1 MPTRFT
7 SGVSTRKKGHPFG
20 EFPAPDPFRNVEYF
34 NDFVGYVAGDWTV
47 TETGSATQANADG
60 DGGLLLVTN
69 ASSDDDASFQQI
81 VKEFITP
88 AAGKKIWFT
97 SRVKV
102 SDATQ
107 SDFIVGL
114 HITDTTPLDATDGI
128 FFKKD
133 DGDANLDFYCQKDT
147 GSGQLAN
154 AAIATVSDD
163 TFMKLDFY
171 FDGYQYLYVYV
182 DDVLKA
188 TQNLLGGST
197 PAVTDYLPNTDISL
211 GFGIKNG
218 AAAAKNMTIDY
229 VGVAKER

>member
-1 MPTRFT
+1 MPTRYT

-60 DGGLLLVTN
+60 DGGLLLITN

-114 HITDTTPLDATDGI
+114 HITDTTPLDATCLLYTS
-128 FFKKD
+128 
-133 DGDANLDFYCQKDT
+133 DAAD
-147 GSGQLAN
+147 
-154 AAIATVSDD
+154 
-163 TFMKLDFY
+163 
-171 FDGYQYLYVYV
+171 
-182 DDVLKA
+182 
-188 TQNLLGGST
+188 
-197 PAVTDYLPNTDISL
+197 
-211 GFGIKNG
+211 
-218 AAAAKNMTIDY
+218 
-229 VGVAKER
+229 E